1 MTDSEFTERVDA
13 RGTNHRQSFL
23 SSHRALAACTR
34 EFARLSE
41 EIRQGVAALHG
52 VGADEKTTVRQSP
65 DRCIVQ
71 LGPVALTIAWLRN
84 SSDLVEAGEL
94 LAIVWRG
101 AVAPSQRV
109 SPERPRVGPAPFAA
123 TALWEQVFT
132 PVAENETA
140 WAWQTVNPR
149 GESWPSS
156 ALSAHCVER
165 LHAAYQE
172 CSAAG

>member
-1 MTDSEFTERVDA
+1 MTDTEFAERVDA

-52 VGADEKTTVRQSP
+52 VSADEKTTVRQSP

-123 TALWEQVFT
+123 GTYQPAI
-132 PVAENETA
+132 
-140 WAWQTVNPR
+140 R
-149 GESWPSS
+149 SPSEDRNVTS
-156 ALSAHCVER
+156 R
-165 LHAAYQE
+165 
-172 CSAAG
+172 